1 MKNRRKNRISPKHM
15 LIIFVSLCLILMAVS
30 TFAPSNLAV
39 LSNIAGITIV
49 PMQKGI
55 NKIGNSIIDRQNA
68 MEENEELQKENEELT
83 NLVNALRQEKQNL
96 SQDTYKLQRLEELYD
111 LDKRYSDYKK
121 TGANVISKGSGNWF
135 DIFVIDK
142 GSEDGMKVDMN
153 VIAGNGL
160 VGIIYEVS
168 DHYSKVRSVINDTSM
183 VSAMV
188 LSTQDNC
195 IVKGST
201 ETMNKGYLEVV
212 YLDKDSKVKEGDEL
226 VTSNISSKFME
237 GITIG
242 TVTEVEESTDDL
254 TKTARIEPVVDF
266 QHLKEVLVIQEVK
279 ETVVLDETVKE

>member
-83 NLVNALRQEKQNL
+83 NLVNALRQENQNL

-111 LDKRYSDYKK
+111 LDKRYSDYEK

>member
-1 MKNRRKNRISPKHM
+1 M

-83 NLVNALRQEKQNL
+83 NLVNALRQENQNL

>member
-1 MKNRRKNRISPKHM
+1 MFDINGSQYICTVQSGGFIEYCR
-15 LIIFVSLCLILMAVS
+15 
-30 TFAPSNLAV
+30 
-39 LSNIAGITIV
+39 ITIV

-83 NLVNALRQEKQNL
+83 NLVNALRQENQNL

-160 VGIIYEVS
+160 VGIIYVVS

-254 TKTARIEPVVDF
+254 TKRPELNQLLIF
-266 QHLKEVLVIQEVK
+266 SI
-279 ETVVLDETVKE
+279 

>member
-83 NLVNALRQEKQNL
+83 NLVNALRQENQNL

-188 LSTQDNC
+188 TSTQDNC

>member
-1 MKNRRKNRISPKHM
+1 MKNRRKNRISQKHM
-15 LIIFVSLCLILMAVS
+15 LIIFFSLCLILMAVS

-83 NLVNALRQEKQNL
+83 NLVNALRQENQNL

>member
-83 NLVNALRQEKQNL
+83 NLVNALRQENQNL

-201 ETMNKGYLEVV
+201 ETMSKGYLEVV

>member
-1 MKNRRKNRISPKHM
+1 MNNRRKKTLSAKQTLGIFIS
-15 LIIFVSLCLILMAVS
+15 ICILLLAVS
-30 TFAPSNLAV
+30 TFAPGQIAII
-39 LSNIAGITIV
+39 SNIAGITIV

-55 NKIGNSIIDRQNA
+55 NSVGNSIVDSKNA
-68 MEENEELQKENEELT
+68 KEENKQLQKDNEELT
-83 NLVNALRQEKQNL
+83 ALVNALKMENQNL
-96 SQDTYKLQRLEELYD
+96 SQDIYKLERLEALYQ
-111 LDKRYSDYKK
+111 LDQKYSDYKK
-121 TGANVISKGSGNWF
+121 TGANVVSKGSGNWF

-142 GSEDGMKVDMN
+142 GAKDGIKEDMN

-160 VGIIYEVS
+160 VGIVYEVS

-212 YLDKDSKVKEGDEL
+212 YLDKDSKIKKGDEI

-242 TVTEVEESTDDL
+242 TVTKVMKNTDGL
-254 TKTARIEPVVDF
+254 TKTARIKPVVDF
-266 QHLKEVLVIQEVK
+266 QHLKEVLVIKEVK

>member
-83 NLVNALRQEKQNL
+83 NLVNALRQENQNL

-201 ETMNKGYLEVV
+201 ETMNKGYLDVV

>member
-1 MKNRRKNRISPKHM
+1 MNNRRKKTLSAKQI
-15 LIIFVSLCLILMAVS
+15 LAIFVSICILLLAVS
-30 TFAPSNLAV
+30 TFAPAQVAV
-39 LSNIAGITIV
+39 ISNIAGVTII

-55 NKIGNSIIDRQNA
+55 NSVGNGIVDWKNA
-68 MEENEELQKENEELT
+68 KEENKQLQKENEELT
-83 NLVNALRQEKQNL
+83 ALVNALKLENQNL
-96 SQDTYKLQRLEELYD
+96 SQDTYKLERLEELYK
-111 LDKRYSDYKK
+111 LDKKYSDYEK

-142 GSEDGMKVDMN
+142 GSKDGIKKDMN

-160 VGIIYEVS
+160 VGIVYEVS
-168 DHYSKVRSVINDTSM
+168 DHYAKVRSVINDTSM

-212 YLDKDSKVKEGDEL
+212 YLDKDSKIKKGDEL

-242 TVTEVEESTDDL
+242 TVTKVLKSTDDL

-266 QHLKEVLVIQEVK
+266 QHLKEVLVIKEVK

>member
-1 MKNRRKNRISPKHM
+1 M

-83 NLVNALRQEKQNL
+83 NLVNALRQENQNL

-135 DIFVIDK
+135 DIFVNEN

>member
-1 MKNRRKNRISPKHM
+1 M
-15 LIIFVSLCLILMAVS
+15 
-30 TFAPSNLAV
+30 
-39 LSNIAGITIV
+39 
-49 PMQKGI
+49 
-55 NKIGNSIIDRQNA
+55 
-68 MEENEELQKENEELT
+68 T
-83 NLVNALRQEKQNL
+83 NLVNALRQENQNL

>member
-83 NLVNALRQEKQNL
+83 NLVNALRQENQNL

-168 DHYSKVRSVINDTSM
+168 DHYSKVPSVINDTSM

>member
-1 MKNRRKNRISPKHM
+1 MNSKRKNRLSSEQIM
-15 LIIFVSLCLILMAVS
+15 AIFVSICIILLTVS
-30 TFAPSNLAV
+30 TFAPERMAIISNV
-39 LSNIAGITIV
+39 AGVTIV

-55 NKIGNSIIDRQNA
+55 NSIGNNIVDWKNA
-68 MEENEELQKENEELT
+68 KEENKELQKENEELT
-83 NLVNALRQEKQNL
+83 NLVNALKLENQNL
-96 SQDTYKLQRLEELYD
+96 SQDTYKLERLEELYA
-111 LDKRYSDYKK
+111 LDKKYSDYKK

-142 GSEDGMKVDMN
+142 GSADGMKVDMN

-195 IVKGST
+195 IVKGSK

-212 YLDKDSKVKEGDEL
+212 YLDKDSKIKKGDEL

-242 TVTEVEESTDDL
+242 TVTKVEKSTDDL
-254 TKTARIEPVVDF
+254 TKTARIEPIVDF
-266 QHLKEVLVIQEVK
+266 QHLKEVLVIKEVK
-279 ETVVLDETVKE
+279 ESVVLDETVKE

>member
-83 NLVNALRQEKQNL
+83 NLVNALRQENQNL

-168 DHYSKVRSVINDTSM
+168 DHYSKVRSAINDTSM

>member
-83 NLVNALRQEKQNL
+83 NLVNALRQENQNL

>member
-1 MKNRRKNRISPKHM
+1 MKYKRRKELSAKHI
-15 LIIFVSLCLILMAVS
+15 LCIFVSICVLLMAVS
-30 TFAPSNLAV
+30 TVAADKVSFISK
-39 LSNIAGITIV
+39 IAGVTIV

-55 NKIGNSIIDRQNA
+55 NLVGNGLVDWKNA
-68 MEENEELQKENEELT
+68 KEENEELRKENEELT
-83 NLVNALRQEKQNL
+83 ALVSALKMENQNL
-96 SQDTYKLQRLEELYD
+96 SQDTYKLQRLEELYK
-111 LDKRYSDYKK
+111 LDKKYSDYEK
-121 TGANVISKGSGNWF
+121 TGANVISKGTGNWF

-142 GSEDGMKVDMN
+142 GSKDGIKKDMN

-160 VGIIYEVS
+160 VGIVYEVS
-168 DHYSKVRSVINDTSM
+168 DHYSKVRSIINDTSM

-212 YLDKDSKVKEGDEL
+212 YLDKNSKIKKGDEL

-242 TVTEVEESTDDL
+242 TVTKVEKNEGGL
-254 TKTARIEPVVDF
+254 TKTARIEPIVDF
-266 QHLKEVLVIQEVK
+266 QHLKEVLVIKEVK
-279 ETVVLDETVKE
+279 ETVVLDESIKE

>member
-1 MKNRRKNRISPKHM
+1 MNNKRKNRLSPEQ
-15 LIIFVSLCLILMAVS
+15 IVAIFASICIVLLAVS
-30 TFAPSNLAV
+30 TFAPKRLAV
-39 LSNIAGITIV
+39 ISNVAGVTIV

-55 NKIGNSIIDRQNA
+55 NSIGNNIVDWKNA
-68 MEENEELQKENEELT
+68 KEENEELQKENEELT
-83 NLVNALRQEKQNL
+83 NLVNALKLENQNL
-96 SQDTYKLQRLEELYD
+96 SQDTYKLERLEELYA
-111 LDKRYSDYKK
+111 LDKKYSDYKK

-142 GSEDGMKVDMN
+142 GSADGMKVDMN

-195 IVKGST
+195 IVKGSK

-212 YLDKDSKVKEGDEL
+212 YLDKDSKIKKGDEL

-242 TVTEVEESTDDL
+242 TVTKVEKSTDDL
-254 TKTARIEPVVDF
+254 TKTARIEPIVDF
-266 QHLKEVLVIQEVK
+266 QHLKEVLVIKEVK
-279 ETVVLDETVKE
+279 ESVVLDETVKE

>member
-1 MKNRRKNRISPKHM
+1 MKYKRKKELSAKHV
-15 LIIFVSLCLILMAVS
+15 LSIFIAICVLLLAIS
-30 TFAPSNLAV
+30 TFAGNRIAFI
-39 LSNIAGITIV
+39 SNIAGVTIV

-55 NKIGNSIIDRQNA
+55 NSVGNGIVSWKDA
-68 MEENEELQKENEELT
+68 KEENEELRKENEEL
-83 NLVNALRQEKQNL
+83 NALVDALKMENQNL
-96 SQDTYKLQRLEELYD
+96 SQDTYKLKRLEELYK
-111 LDKRYSDYKK
+111 LDKKYSDYKK
-121 TGANVISKGSGNWF
+121 TGANVISKGAGNWF

-142 GSEDGMKVDMN
+142 GSKDGIKKDMN

-160 VGIIYEVS
+160 VGIVYEVS
-168 DHYSKVRSVINDTSM
+168 DHYAKVRSLINDTSM

-212 YLDKDSKVKEGDEL
+212 YLNKDSKIKKGDEL
-226 VTSNISSKFME
+226 VTSNISSKFVE

-242 TVTEVEESTDDL
+242 TVTKVEKSEDGL

-266 QHLKEVLVIQEVK
+266 QHLKEVLVIKEVK
-279 ETVVLDETVKE
+279 ETVVLDETIKE